1 MQPYCEINKLVYFG
15 MPYLNVLQGY
25 SSKVYHPGGTA
36 FLRNSDGGRVSIIS
50 ASKVGGGLAN
60 ISSEGGMKFNIVIY
74 IFCTAFYSIDSH
86 CIQAKLKNLKV
97 NHIIFAIP

>member
-1 MQPYCEINKLVYFG
+1 M
-15 MPYLNVLQGY
+15 
-25 SSKVYHPGGTA
+25 
-36 FLRNSDGGRVSIIS
+36 SIIS

-86 CIQAKLKNLKV
+86 CIQVKLKNLKV
-97 NHIIFAIP
+97 NHITDLFHVVSAHAYIGHVARYFPIIGETLQRWGKRILSH